1 MVGAAL
7 IGAALALGLGAP
19 VVWKWE
25 LGLRRCAVAGIAFA
39 VVSALAVTALDAAVG
54 LPRVAVTAAVAVLTL
69 SLAAI
74 TLLWRFYRDPERT
87 APTADD
93 VVVSPADGV
102 VIYVRRSEGG
112 RLPVATKHG
121 RPYALH
127 ELVRTP
133 LSTGDAIV
141 VGIALSF
148 LDVHV
153 NRAPIA
159 GAVTAQRRHPGRF
172 GSLKDP
178 AAVFTNERTTTVL
191 DRPGL
196 QVAVVLIASR
206 LVRRIVSYVREG
218 EDVGLGQRIGVIRFG
233 SQVDLVLPDRDD
245 VQVLVRPGRRV
256 VAGETVL
263 ARVASGASG
272 NGAVDRSAAR
282 ALVSQAGSRDPAGG
296 AR

>member
-1 MVGAAL
+1 MLVAGV
-7 IGAALALGLGAP
+7 IGGALAVAVGLAAA
-19 VVWKWE
+19 WKWE
-25 LGLRRCAVAGIAFA
+25 LGLRRCAVAG
-39 VVSALAVTALDAAVG
+39 VG
-54 LPRVAVTAAVAVLTL
+54 FAAVAIAVVAAVAGAADVSPAAGGLAVAALTL
-69 SLAAI
+69 AMGAGA
-74 TLLWRFYRDPERT
+74 LLWRFYRDPERS
-87 APTADD
+87 PPLADD

-102 VIYVRRSEGG
+102 VLYVRRSEGG

-121 RPYALH
+121 RRYALA

-133 LSTGDAIV
+133 LSTGDATV
-141 VGIALSF
+141 VGIALTF

-159 GAVTAQRRHPGRF
+159 GAVTSERRHPGRF
-172 GSLKDP
+172 ASLKDP
-178 AAVFTNERTTTVL
+178 ASVFTNERATLVV

-218 EDVGLGQRIGVIRFG
+218 EAVALGQRIGVIRFG

-245 VQVLVRPGRRV
+245 IHVLVRPGRRV

-263 ARVASGASG
+263 ARIATPPPG
-272 NGAVDRSAAR
+272 D
-282 ALVSQAGSRDPAGG
+282 G
-296 AR
+296 ARGA

>member
-1 MVGAAL
+1 VVGAAV
-7 IGAALALGLGAP
+7 IGGALALVLALAAA
-19 VVWKWE
+19 WKWE
-25 LGLRRCAVAGIAFA
+25 LGLRRSAAA
-39 VVSALAVTALDAAVG
+39 VVAF
-54 LPRVAVTAAVAVLTL
+54 AAVAVLAVVALDSAVALPPAAVAAAVAALTL
-69 SLAAI
+69 STAGVA
-74 TLLWRFYRDPERT
+74 LLWRFYRDPERT
-87 APTADD
+87 APTAGD

-102 VIYVRRSEGG
+102 VTYVRRSQGG
-112 RLPVATKHG
+112 RLPVVTKQG
-121 RPYALH
+121 RPYALT

-133 LSTGDAIV
+133 LSAGDATV

-159 GAVTAQRRHPGRF
+159 GAVTSQRRHPGRF
-172 GSLKDP
+172 ASLKDP
-178 AAVFTNERTTTVL
+178 AAVFTNERATTVL

-218 EDVGLGQRIGVIRFG
+218 EDVALGQRIGVIRFG

-245 VQVLVRPGRRV
+245 VRVLARPGQRV

-263 ARVASGASG
+263 ARVAPAPSG
-272 NGAVDRSAAR
+272 NGALAGPAAR
-282 ALVSQAGSRDPAGG
+282 ALVTRLRERDPAGG
-296 AR
+296 A

>member
-1 MVGAAL
+1 MLVAAL
-7 IGAALALGLGAP
+7 LGGVLALALGAP
-19 VVWKWE
+19 VAWKWE
-25 LGLRRCAVAGIAFA
+25 LGLRRCALAGIAFA
-39 VVSALAVTALDAAVG
+39 VAAALVVAAADAAVA
-54 LPRVAVTAAVAVLTL
+54 LPGAAVTVAVAALTL
-69 SLAAI
+69 AMAAI
-74 TLLWRFYRDPERT
+74 ALLWRFYRDPERT

-121 RPYALH
+121 RPYALD
-127 ELVRTP
+127 ELVRSP

-159 GAVTAQRRHPGRF
+159 GAVTTQRRHPGRF

-178 AAVFTNERTTTVL
+178 AAVFTNERATTVL

-218 EDVGLGQRIGVIRFG
+218 EDVALGQRIGVIRFG

-245 VQVLVRPGRRV
+245 VRVLVRPGRRV

-263 ARVASGASG
+263 ARVGAEASG
-272 NGAVDRSAAR
+272 NGAVDRSVAR
-282 ALVSQAGSRDPAGG
+282 ALVSQAAARDPAGG
-296 AR
+296 A

>member
-1 MVGAAL
+1 M
-7 IGAALALGLGAP
+7 IGGALALVLALAAA
-19 VVWKWE
+19 WKWE
-25 LGLRRCAVAGIAFA
+25 LGLRRSAAA
-39 VVSALAVTALDAAVG
+39 VVAF
-54 LPRVAVTAAVAVLTL
+54 AAVAVLAVVALDSAVALPPAAVAAAVAALTL
-69 SLAAI
+69 STAGVA
-74 TLLWRFYRDPERT
+74 LLWRFYRDPERT
-87 APTADD
+87 APTAGD

-102 VIYVRRSEGG
+102 VTYVRRSQGG
-112 RLPVATKHG
+112 RLPVVTKQG
-121 RPYALH
+121 RPYALT

-133 LSTGDAIV
+133 LSAGDATV

-159 GAVTAQRRHPGRF
+159 GAVTSQRRHPGRF
-172 GSLKDP
+172 ASLKDP
-178 AAVFTNERTTTVL
+178 AAVFTNERATTVL

-218 EDVGLGQRIGVIRFG
+218 EDVALGQRIGVIRFG

-245 VQVLVRPGRRV
+245 VRVLARPGQRV

-263 ARVASGASG
+263 ARVAPAPSG
-272 NGAVDRSAAR
+272 NGALAGPAAR
-282 ALVSQAGSRDPAGG
+282 ALVTRLRERDPAGG
-296 AR
+296 A

>member
-1 MVGAAL
+1 M
-7 IGAALALGLGAP
+7 IGGALALVLALAAA
-19 VVWKWE
+19 WKWE
-25 LGLRRCAVAGIAFA
+25 LGLRRSAAA
-39 VVSALAVTALDAAVG
+39 VVAF
-54 LPRVAVTAAVAVLTL
+54 AAVAVLAVVALDSAVALPPAAVAAAVAALTL
-69 SLAAI
+69 STAGVA
-74 TLLWRFYRDPERT
+74 LLWRFYRDPERT
-87 APTADD
+87 APTAGD

-102 VIYVRRSEGG
+102 VTYVRRSQGG
-112 RLPVATKHG
+112 RLPVVTKQG
-121 RPYALH
+121 RPYALT

-133 LSTGDAIV
+133 LSAGDATV

-159 GAVTAQRRHPGRF
+159 GAVTSQRRHPGRF
-172 GSLKDP
+172 ASLKDP
-178 AAVFTNERTTTVL
+178 AAAFTNERATTVL

-218 EDVGLGQRIGVIRFG
+218 EDVALGQRIGVIRFG

-245 VQVLVRPGRRV
+245 VRVLARPGQRV

-263 ARVASGASG
+263 AQVAPAPSG
-272 NGAVDRSAAR
+272 NGALAGPAAR
-282 ALVSQAGSRDPAGG
+282 ALVTRLRERDPAGG
-296 AR
+296 A